1 MEAAGGKPGYPVKP
15 GIALMLGAPRLAL
28 WQKIFYGAG
37 DSTNSMSGTIID
49 LFLLYYFTDILGLA
63 PVLAGLVLLFGQVW
77 DAVND
82 PIVGYLSDR
91 TRTRFGRRRIFMAA
105 SAVPLGLSYI
115 LMWRL
120 PAGMPQWST
129 FMLALSVYILYDTCM
144 TAFFVPYQAMG
155 IEITKNYDERTSL
168 VAWRMLFSIVLGLVA
183 TVAPMMIVDAV
194 PAVFPV
200 EIVQAAD
207 QAIGSGLLP
216 VTFREDMKGGI
227 TAANG
232 SIAPDL
238 LEKIKDSAAAGI
250 LPPDFIDA
258 VNRAVTTAKRSGF
271 PLMGLIFGLSF
282 IIFPFFP
289 VFAFREEHK
298 LGRKHESFLKSM
310 NLILKDAT
318 FRRMLGYYYLI
329 WATIGIIMAN
339 MMYYFKYVLQ
349 MEGQFEI
356 IAGGMFVV
364 AALALPL
371 WVKVSARLGK
381 RTANVIGIL
390 VFGGVMFTLLLP
402 ASLIKATWFV
412 IPGLGFSVSLLWPMV
427 LVIGIGLSAAH
438 VLPNAIIPEA
448 VDKCR
453 LETGIHSEGA
463 YYGAL
468 NFCFKAGRAFAILL
482 ASMAL
487 QFSGYV
493 KVTADGL
500 MPESQPDSAVLV
512 IKLLLGLLSPV
523 MVCLSVLL
531 LRKYRIGRKEHEEIL
546 RLLAERDD

>member
-1 MEAAGGKPGYPVKP
+1 
-15 GIALMLGAPRLAL
+15 
-28 WQKIFYGAG
+28 
-37 DSTNSMSGTIID
+37 
-49 LFLLYYFTDILGLA
+49 
-63 PVLAGLVLLFGQVW
+63 
-77 DAVND
+77 
-82 PIVGYLSDR
+82 
-91 TRTRFGRRRIFMAA
+91 
-105 SAVPLGLSYI
+105 
-115 LMWRL
+115 
-120 PAGMPQWST
+120 
-129 FMLALSVYILYDTCM
+129 
-144 TAFFVPYQAMG
+144 
-155 IEITKNYDERTSL
+155 
-168 VAWRMLFSIVLGLVA
+168 
-183 TVAPMMIVDAV
+183 
-194 PAVFPV
+194 
-200 EIVQAAD
+200 
-207 QAIGSGLLP
+207 
-216 VTFREDMKGGI
+216 
-227 TAANG
+227 
-232 SIAPDL
+232 
-238 LEKIKDSAAAGI
+238 
-250 LPPDFIDA
+250 
-258 VNRAVTTAKRSGF
+258 
-271 PLMGLIFGLSF
+271 
-282 IIFPFFP
+282 
-289 VFAFREEHK
+289 
-298 LGRKHESFLKSM
+298 
-310 NLILKDAT
+310 
-318 FRRMLGYYYLI
+318 
-329 WATIGIIMAN
+329 MAN

-371 WVKVSARLGK
+371 WVRVSTRLGK

-402 ASLIKATWFV
+402 ASLIKTTWFV

-546 RLLAERDD
+546 RRLAERGD